1 MSEPRHAMI
10 YRDAVKKKWWL
21 EIVQWDVYEKS
32 DALSDNAD
40 TFGPFKNEE
49 QAEEYASDNFQNL
62 GHMIPVLDPKVFE
75 YLSPP
80 RDYEKV
86 RGC

>member
-21 EIVQWDVYEKS
+21 EIVQWDVERKS
-32 DALSDNAD
+32 DTLSDNAD

-49 QAEEYASDNFQNL
+49 QAEEYASDNFQNT
-62 GHMIPVLDPKVFE
+62 GFEIPVLNPEVFA

-80 RDYEKV
+80 KDYEKAKA
-86 RGC
+86 

>member
-21 EIVQWDVYEKS
+21 EIVQWDVERKL
-32 DALSDNAD
+32 DTLSDNAD
-40 TFGPFKNEE
+40 TFGPFKSKKK
-49 QAEEYASDNFQNL
+49 AERYAGDNFQNT
-62 GHMIPVLDPKVFE
+62 GFEIPVLDPEFFA

-80 RDYEKV
+80 KDYEKAKA
-86 RGC
+86 